1 MSLIITSFVSEK
13 NIIYS
18 WRWLSAYREKKN
30 ALYKIRELVE
40 SQLKGVV

>member
-13 NIIYS
+13 TSFTAEDGYQPI
-18 WRWLSAYREKKN
+18 EKKN

-40 SQLKGVV
+40 SQLKIVV